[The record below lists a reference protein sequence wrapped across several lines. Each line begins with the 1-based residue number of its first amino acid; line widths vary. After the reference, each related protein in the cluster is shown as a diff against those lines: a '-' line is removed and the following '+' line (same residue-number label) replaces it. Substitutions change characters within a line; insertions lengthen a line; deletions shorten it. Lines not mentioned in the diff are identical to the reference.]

1 MARQFEFNKPD
12 TFERSVRIGKKWL
25 FKECLFES
33 GVDNAGSALKWD
45 DVRLRQRTCLVA
57 LTWKG

>member
-33 GVDNAGSALKWD
+33 GVDNARSSG
-45 DVRLRQRTCLVA
+45 T
-57 LTWKG
+57 T